1 MDAHLADG
9 VVHGHLH
16 ERHAVER
23 HGSLGILHPEHH
35 DHHSRAGA
43 DEQRIDVHGQALHE
57 ALLHRM
63 RHAGGGGGVRGRAH
77 AGLIG
82 EQAALDAEHDHRT
95 GKATGDGL
103 EVEGR
108 LEDGGKHGRQLA
120 NVGDRGPQCN
130 KNVGDGHDGHDDGGD
145 DGDALR
151 AAENDES
158 GEHDE
163 HDAHTDR
170 RAVGGVVGDVVLQRR
185 GHVEGLQPVEAEG
198 EAQDERPGENDAE
211 PALPEALL
219 DVVGRTSPELA
230 LLAADLVDLRERGL
244 DEGRSRADK
253 RHEPH
258 PEDGARTARGHGRG
272 DAGDVAR
279 AHARGGGHHE
289 GLEG

>member
-1 MDAHLADG
+1 MDANLADG

-23 HGSLGILHPEHH
+23 HGSLGILHPKHH

-82 EQAALDAEHDHRT
+82 EQTALDAEHNHRA
-95 GKATGDGL
+95 GKAARDGL
-103 EVEGR
+103 EVESR
-108 LEDGGKHGRQLA
+108 LEDGAEHGRQLA
-120 NVGDRGPQCN
+120 DVGDRGPQRN
-130 KNVGDGHDGHDDGGD
+130 ENVGDSHDGHDDGGD

-163 HDAHTDR
+163 HDAHADR
-170 RAVGGVVGDVVLQRR
+170 RAVGGVVGDVVLERR
-185 GHVEGLQPVEAEG
+185 SHVERLQAVEAEG
-198 EAQDERPGENDAE
+198 EAQDERPGEDDAE
-211 PALPEALL
+211 PALPQALL
-219 DVVGRTSPELA
+219 NVVGRTAAELA
-230 LLAADLVDLRERGL
+230 FLAANLVDLRERGL
-244 DEGRSRADK
+244 DEG
-253 RHEPH
+253 
-258 PEDGARTARGHGRG
+258 
-272 DAGDVAR
+272 
-279 AHARGGGHHE
+279 
-289 GLEG
+289 